1 LIQHI
6 GYEVYAAITIIFT
19 SIKEQAKQGCI
30 GSVNSND
37 ASLTSKMAYCVWKH
51 ME

>member
-1 LIQHI
+1 MKFLQLSLS
-6 GYEVYAAITIIFT
+6 FT

-37 ASLTSKMAYCVWKH
+37 ASLTRKMAYCVWKH